1 MNNYLANVD
10 WNSLICFN
18 PYAQSSWSALMR
30 EIQFAVEMFVPSY
43 SISSRDGNHVAHSK
57 RRRSLMVTKCASRK
71 RMLWQK
77 LQVNP
82 HDSLARSKYKECIF
96 EWRKLIRQDEMR
108 AEQRIVDSCDLGA
121 FYRHVNKRIANRS
134 GTGAIVADDDKLLLD
149 DADKANAFNR
159 YFSSIGVVDNNV
171 APHCESLSIPECL
184 DSIEISDDDVMSA
197 IMIN

>member
-18 PYAQSSWSALMR
+18 PSAQSSWSALMR

-82 HDSLARSKYKECIF
+82 HDSLARSKYRECIF
-96 EWRKLIRQDEMR
+96 EWPKLIRQDEMR
-108 AEQRIVDSCDLGA
+108 AEQRIVDSCDLA
-121 FYRHVNKRIANRS
+121 MVPF
-134 GTGAIVADDDKLLLD
+134 TDMLT
-149 DADKANAFNR
+149 
-159 YFSSIGVVDNNV
+159 NV
-171 APHCESLSIPECL
+171 LRTDLALEQL
-184 DSIEISDDDVMSA
+184 
-197 IMIN
+197 